1 MKHAQRK
8 RTLHRCSCSGC
19 QAHPSSELAAEHRAI
34 NRVLVTLDEKERRR
48 FVGLL
53 ALKQTHGG
61 IAHLIT
67 ITGLSRNTI
76 AKGRQEV
83 GRLETKALRGR
94 TRRAGS
100 GRKAVE
106 KNSRTW

>member
-1 MKHAQRK
+1 
-8 RTLHRCSCSGC
+8 
-19 QAHPSSELAAEHRAI
+19 LAEEHRAI
-34 NRVLVTLDEKERRR
+34 NRVLATLDEKERRR

-53 ALKQTHGG
+53 ALKQAQGG
-61 IAHLIT
+61 IAQLIA

-83 GRLETKALRGR
+83 GRLETKELRGR